1 MEEKRYTVAEVAKML
16 HFQPNTIRLWLEAGK
31 LRGIKV
37 GWQWRIRE
45 SDLHEF
51 VKENQTKEGSDLQQF
66 VKEITEQTKEG

>member
-1 MEEKRYTVAEVAKML
+1 MGEEKIYTVEEAARML
-16 HFQPNTIRLWLEAGK
+16 HFQPNTVRNWLVAGK

-51 VKENQTKEGSDLQQF
+51 VKEN
-66 VKEITEQTKEG
+66 TEQKGG